1 MLSTLGSRSFQDKCV
16 PKLELGNEERRDRA
30 ESLRLQQFERFRV
43 AAALEEVAEFG
54 IDLRR
59 EGMFEPFDL
68 FGNVAQSFGV
78 AIWIGAALLVADY
91 GEAFAEGGREVG

>member
-1 MLSTLGSRSFQDKCV
+1 MA
-16 PKLELGNEERRDRA
+16 EL
-30 ESLRLQQFERFRV
+30 
-43 AAALEEVAEFG
+43 G

-59 EGMFEPFDL
+59 EGLFEAL
-68 FGNVAQSFGV
+68 GV